1 MSIIKL
7 LKVLL
12 TGGPDLFPRRLA
24 AILGDLLGV
33 EAASLELAMLQHALI
48 ERYNASAHCKLARCG
63 LYVCITFVCVKIV
76 YPLDRVS

>member
-12 TGGPDLFPRRLA
+12 TGVTTVPDLFPRRLA

-48 ERYNASAHCKLARCG
+48 ERYNASAR
-63 LYVCITFVCVKIV
+63 
-76 YPLDRVS
+76 